1 MTPASL
7 IFTTGGKKFTQL
19 WDCKPEIILA
29 RILSLTEITILQ
41 VRALLDKLDVAET
54 YYASGKMFRTDHA
67 AVGSAEFNARVKC
80 LCMWYVQNTNIST

>member
-1 MTPASL
+1 M
-7 IFTTGGKKFTQL
+7 KFL
-19 WDCKPEIILA
+19 VLRRYFVNKYV
-29 RILSLTEITILQ
+29 LTLVTILQ

-80 LCMWYVQNTNIST
+80 LCMW

>member
-1 MTPASL
+1 M
-7 IFTTGGKKFTQL
+7 
-19 WDCKPEIILA
+19 
-29 RILSLTEITILQ
+29 Q

-80 LCMWYVQNTNIST
+80 LCMWCVLR